1 MSPWVSA
8 VSDERIDPGDQSA
21 LGRARA
27 ADLLGVDVGAS
38 VADIQRAFRSAVKE
52 AHPDGGGTDGEA
64 FGDLHTAREILLG
77 RGSARSASPARGRD
91 GEGSGADGGDG
102 ESMPDEDSAPKP
114 QSTRAGDRSARV
126 GGEPPRRSA
135 SPSTAGHAPADGDRS
150 ALFGR
155 GVLLMAA
162 GLGLLIGLL
171 VAAMVVSGNESQSVR
186 IAPTAEAPDEWRFPT
201 ATRSASA
208 PKPRTDAGAER
219 LGYRAGKPASD
230 QNRGSA
236 SWGWRS
242 TRTSAHAPRPVSR
255 KRSRYAGRWHLV

>member
-186 IAPTAEAPDEWRFPT
+186 IAPTAEAPDECIVVSAGTIEGASCDAPG
-201 ATRSASA
+201 ALSIVSQSASSA
-208 PKPRTDAGAER
+208 ACATGTTR
-219 LGYRAGKPASD
+219 LEIPNGD
-230 QNRGSA
+230 
-236 SWGWRS
+236 
-242 TRTSAHAPRPVSR
+242 TFCLRPE
-255 KRSRYAGRWHLV
+255 AQD